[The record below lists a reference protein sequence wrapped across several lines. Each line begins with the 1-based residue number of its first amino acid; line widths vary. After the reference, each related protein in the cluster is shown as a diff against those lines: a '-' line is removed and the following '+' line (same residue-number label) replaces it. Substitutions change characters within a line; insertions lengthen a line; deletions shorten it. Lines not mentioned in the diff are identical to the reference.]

1 MSYLTL
7 QFVELENLLLEAAG
21 SDALRVHVLEQTRTT
36 MSNGLSRQE
45 ISVGVCVRAIMPQQ
59 RILSWYYPVDR
70 LMAYFPHDREGGP
83 DPAEA
88 RYEAAWEQALTWQA
102 ALIERLRQE
111 KHTVYRDG
119 MVELNVTNYLP
130 GTTNLIAL
138 PTTNATIT

>member
-45 ISVGVCVRAIMPQQ
+45 ISIGLCVRAIVPQQ
-59 RILSWYYPVDR
+59 LILSWYYPVDR
-70 LMAYFPHDREGGP
+70 LVAYFPHDREGGP

-88 RYEAAWEQALTWQA
+88 RYEAAWEQASAWQT
-102 ALIERLRQE
+102 ALIERLQQE
-111 KHTVYRDG
+111 KYVVYRDG
-119 MVELNVTNYLP
+119 MVELNVTSYLP
-130 GTTNLIAL
+130 GATNLIAL
-138 PTTNATIT
+138 PTTNTTAT